1 MIGWKSLLIFR
12 DWREGREGLGS
23 ELVKCPRVHFARL
36 IYENKAVD
44 ANQREKS
51 CEDESGLLLSLTA
64 SLAEV
69 LA

>member
-51 CEDESGLLLSLTA
+51 CEDESGLLLRTA